1 MEHQVYPQRM
11 VSQALWPGLLAT
23 LVDLALSSC
32 GGEKQQESRP
42 RPYRTPT
49 GGRESPAPLIE
60 GVFSAC
66 SPKFGAG
73 S

>member
-23 LVDLALSSC
+23 LVDLALSAC

-49 GGRESPAPLIE
+49 GPLPE
-60 GVFSAC
+60 DEKALRPS
-66 SPKFGAG
+66 
-73 S
+73 

>member
-1 MEHQVYPQRM
+1 MYPQRM
-11 VSQALWPGLLAT
+11 VSQALWLGLLAT
-23 LVDLALSSC
+23 LVDLALSAC
-32 GGEKQQESRP
+32 GGEKQQQEPRP

-49 GGRESPAPLIE
+49 GGRESLAPLIE